1 MPEDTDTTTDES
13 TEQQTEQQPAVAE
26 VQAQDMPDPK
36 SPEDTDTNT
45 DAESGDESGAASEE
59 QQADEQTA
67 DSGADQ
73 QAAEDGASAAATD
86 ESKPREVNTDETT
99 SAVDGGMLSDL
110 LERAANS
117 VDSLD
122 ELQSV
127 AGRSDE
133 FVEGY
138 VEGASAKSEA
148 ASQRDGL
155 LSWKGETHALAIG
168 IGAGFAL
175 GSQGDKRLV
184 GAIVAAGLYGSRGGN
199 RLNDSFAKQVRR
211 ELPYAAAGIV
221 IGVVIGLA
229 AAGDLGTALS
239 SVAV

>member
-36 SPEDTDTNT
+36 SADDFTTY
-45 DAESGDESGAASEE
+45 AESGDESGAASEE

-73 QAAEDGASAAATD
+73 QAAEHGASAAATD
-86 ESKPREVNTDETT
+86 ESEPREVNTDETT
-99 SAVDGGMLSDL
+99 PAVEERGMLSDL

-148 ASQRDGL
+148 ASERDGL

-211 ELPYAAAGIV
+211 ELPYAAAGVV
-221 IGVVIGLA
+221 IGAVIGLA